1 MLRADMGCDDGAME
15 DTVNPTLTYDKD
27 ANAAYLR
34 FSDAAIVESEEV
46 SDGIVLDY
54 DAEGHI
60 VGLEVLD
67 ADRHLPPETLKR
79 AA

>member
-1 MLRADMGCDDGAME
+1 M
-15 DTVNPTLTYDKD
+15 TPTLTYDKD

-34 FSDAAIVESEEV
+34 FSDATIVESEEV
-46 SDGIVLDY
+46 SEGIVLDY
-54 DAEGHI
+54 DAEGRI

-67 ADRHLPPETLKR
+67 ADRHLPPETLKQ